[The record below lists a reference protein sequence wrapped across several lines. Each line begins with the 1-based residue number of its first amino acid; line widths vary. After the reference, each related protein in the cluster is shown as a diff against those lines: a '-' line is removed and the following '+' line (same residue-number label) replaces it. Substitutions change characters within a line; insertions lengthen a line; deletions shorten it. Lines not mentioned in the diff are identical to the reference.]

1 VDMALLKMDEIRKM
15 SDAELRE
22 ELRELGIDLLRERTK
37 IAAGGALENPG
48 RVKEIRRTIARIKT
62 VLRERRGGHGSL

>member
-1 VDMALLKMDEIRKM
+1 MAILRMDEIRKM

-22 ELRELGIDLLRERTK
+22 ELRELSMELLRERTK

-48 RVKEIRRTIARIKT
+48 RVREIRRTIARIKT
-62 VLRERRGGHGSL
+62 VLEERRRAHGSL

>member
-1 VDMALLKMDEIRKM
+1 

-22 ELRELGIDLLRERTK
+22 ELRELSMELLRERTK

-48 RVKEIRRTIARIKT
+48 RVREIRRTIARIKT
-62 VLRERRGGHGSL
+62 VLGERRRAHGGL

>member
-1 VDMALLKMDEIRKM
+1 MAILKMDEIRKM

-22 ELRELGIDLLRERTK
+22 ELRELSMELLRERTK

-48 RVKEIRRTIARIKT
+48 RVREIRRTIARIKT
-62 VLRERRGGHGSL
+62 VLEERRRAHGSL